1 MATRYALNDVP
12 DQHMLACAAKL
23 VAMMIHAREGDD
35 AFTCLFSIQGSIEVF
50 AAQAATP
57 IEQVLAESL
66 RAMSAEM
73 MRRSQGHVHSHA
85 VSARA
90 FVSHSTRHTV
100 RFKRTPKAN
109 A

>member
-23 VAMMIHAREGDD
+23 VAMMIHAREDDD
-35 AFTCLFSIQGSIEVF
+35 AFTCLFAIQGSIEVF
-50 AAQAATP
+50 AAQASTP
-57 IEQVLAESL
+57 IELALSEAL

-73 MRRSQGHVHSHA
+73 MRRSEGRTHSHA
-85 VSARA
+85 ASARA
-90 FVSHSTRHTV
+90 FVNRPTRQTV
-100 RFKRTPKAN
+100 RFKRAPKAN

>member
-23 VAMMIHAREGDD
+23 VAMMVHAREEDD
-35 AFTCLFSIQGSIEVF
+35 ALTCLFSIQGSIEVF

-57 IEQVLAESL
+57 VEQALAEAL

-73 MRRSQGHVHSHA
+73 MRRSQGRLHSHA
-85 VSARA
+85 ATARA
-90 FVSHSTRHTV
+90 FVGEHTRHAV
-100 RFKRTPKAN
+100 RFKRQSKAPR
-109 A
+109 